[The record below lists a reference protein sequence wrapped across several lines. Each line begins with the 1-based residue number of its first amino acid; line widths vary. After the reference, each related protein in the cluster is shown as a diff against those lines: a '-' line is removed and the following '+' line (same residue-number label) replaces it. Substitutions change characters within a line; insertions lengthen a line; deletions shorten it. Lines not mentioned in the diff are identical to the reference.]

1 MNPFSL
7 PMKYYKTEDECNV
20 AAKNKAEAMIETFND
35 FGYYVESQASACQ
48 YVETY
53 KDT

>member
-1 MNPFSL
+1 
-7 PMKYYKTEDECNV
+7 
-20 AAKNKAEAMIETFND
+20 MIDTFND

-53 KDT
+53 KET